1 MGAFYQNN
9 VVFSYNN
16 QLYVGSN
23 TQVTVYITGT
33 TSTANIYYDPN
44 LTSSKPNPFI
54 ADQNGYFSFY
64 IDDGVYDFQMVY
76 SSGNI
81 NLTSSV
87 SQIVIVNPQDYYWI
101 TNTSTSSVKLL
112 YPSKGLVLYDT
123 STQTYYRLQVDQNQI
138 GLVPLGSVLN
148 L

>member
-9 VVFSYNN
+9 VVYSFNN

-23 TQVTVYITGT
+23 AQVTVYITGT
-33 TSTANIYYDPN
+33 TSTANIYLDPN
-44 LTSSKPNPFI
+44 LTSPKPNPFI
-54 ADQNGYFSFY
+54 ADQHGYFNFY
-64 IDDGVYDFQMVY
+64 IDDGIYDFQMVY
-76 SSGNI
+76 SYGNI
-81 NLTSSV
+81 NLTSTV
-87 SQIVIVNPQDYYWI
+87 SQVVIVNPQDYYWI

-123 STQTYYRLQVDQNQI
+123 STQTYYQLQVSQNQI

>member
-9 VVFSYNN
+9 VVYSYNN

-23 TQVTVYITGT
+23 AQVTVYIFGT

-76 SSGNI
+76 SYGNI
-81 NLTSSV
+81 NLTSTV
-87 SQIVIVNPQDYYWI
+87 NRVYIVNPRDYFMI
-101 TNTSTSSVKLL
+101 TNTSPPSVKLL

-123 STQTYYRLQVDQNQI
+123 STQTYYQLQVNQNQL